1 MMKAS
6 TTFAA
11 GAALLASTAA
21 VAGPF
26 APGAGVA
33 GTTAIAKTD
42 PAFVA
47 WAASYSNYQP
57 GSPVDAGFRTPEKA
71 LGPAVGDSFD
81 IVSLGKAGS
90 ITLSFSGTLFNGP
103 GWDFAV
109 FENGFSNSTTLPR
122 LLRVRRSD
130 VAQDSLLS
138 RLIDITLS
146 EARQRRIGGEAG
158 RLRLSELAF
167 VEVSSDGANFFRFP
181 AFSFTPSAVGAF
193 GSIDPTNIDGFAG
206 KYRQGFGTP
215 FDLDVFKNASGINV
229 NAITHVRLVDVVG
242 NGSEF
247 DSFPSSLGGPHPIFD
262 PFPTTGSVGFDLDA
276 VGARH
281 YAASPVPLP
290 PALLSFGAAAGVL
303 AARRRRA
310 RTQA

>member
-6 TTFAA
+6 TTLAA
-11 GAALLASTAA
+11 GAALLTSTAA
-21 VAGPF
+21 IAGPF

-33 GTTAIAKTD
+33 GTSAIAKTD

-47 WAASYSNYQP
+47 WATSYSNYQP
-57 GSPVDAGFRTPEKA
+57 GSGVDAGFRTPEKA
-71 LGPAVGDSFD
+71 LGPAVGDSFG
-81 IVSLGKAGS
+81 IVSLGNAGS

-109 FENGFSNSTTLPR
+109 FENGFSNTFL
-122 LLRVRRSD
+122 
-130 VAQDSLLS
+130 
-138 RLIDITLS
+138 
-146 EARQRRIGGEAG
+146 
-158 RLRLSELAF
+158 ELAF

-181 AFSFTPSAVGAF
+181 SFSFTPSAVSAF

-215 FDLDVFKNASGINV
+215 FDLDVFKNAPGIDI
-229 NAITHVRLVDVVG
+229 NAITYVRLVDVVG

-247 DSFPSSLGGPHPIFD
+247 DSFPTSLGGPHPIYD
-262 PFPTTGSVGFDLDA
+262 PYPTTGSAGFDLDA

-281 YAASPVPLP
+281 FTASPVPLP
-290 PALLSFGAAAGVL
+290 PAVLSFAAAAGVL

-310 RTQA
+310 RDQA